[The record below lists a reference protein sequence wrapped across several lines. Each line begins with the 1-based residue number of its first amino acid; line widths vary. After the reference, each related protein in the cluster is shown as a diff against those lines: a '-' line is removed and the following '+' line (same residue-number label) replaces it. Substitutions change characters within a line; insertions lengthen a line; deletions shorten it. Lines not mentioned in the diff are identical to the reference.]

1 MEIGLLSNYCGGS
14 CRARGCARAAIP
26 IISIRGLREI
36 MRKWCFSG
44 SAPALAFMAAQVFG
58 AGGEQHEFFEK
69 QVRPLFAARCYTC
82 HSGQVKAPLAGLR
95 LDSRAAAL
103 RGGDLGPVIVPGK
116 PAESRLLKAVRGELA
131 VRMPPSG
138 RLADTEIA
146 SIEKWIEMGAPWP
159 DDRMATPD
167 KTPTA
172 FNLEERRRAHWAWQ
186 PLRPGARQ
194 SVDAYLRERLEAK
207 GLKPAPEAD
216 RGTLIRRLAF
226 DLTGL
231 PPSPNDVAAFAA
243 DRSPNAYEKLVDRLL
258 ASPGFGE
265 RWARHWM
272 DLVRYSESHGS
283 EGDPDTPLAWRY
295 RDYLIRAFN
304 SDVPYDQ
311 LIREHL
317 AGDLL
322 AEPRINAKEHL
333 NESVLGTA
341 HLRMVEHGFQPVDPW
356 EDRVKWMDNQID
368 VFSKAFQGLTVSC
381 ARCHD
386 HKFDAI
392 SQKDFYALFGIFSGA
407 RPTQVA
413 VDLPS
418 YLDRNRTE
426 LARLKAEL
434 RPKLAEAWLLAAR
447 RLPERLLKN
456 GLDAQAMEDAPC
468 NLEIPLYAWYDLRG
482 RTGADFRQAWAGL
495 AAYWGEEIARRKEFN
510 SAQLRMA
517 WDLTGADYQTWLKQG
532 TGAPAQA
539 APAGEF
545 ALNPNS
551 EKVVSAIYPAG
562 VYTHLLS
569 AKHHSVIQSPRFK
582 IESEAVS
589 VRMLGGNLSFAQ
601 LIVED
606 YAVPRGGIYHMRFSP
621 KREQM
626 GWATWD
632 VTYWK
637 GFTAY
642 VEFAT
647 RDDVTYFEPDRRK
660 AVPGDDGRSWFGA
673 QRVVFHSKKQRPRE
687 EVLPILALLAGPAPQ
702 SPEELARGMASR
714 LAAAIQAWRD
724 GRLGEVDASYLDFF
738 VQKGILPNTTAELGA
753 AAPLVA
759 EYRRLEQQVPVARRA
774 PGVLEESAPDQPLLV
789 RGNPKNPGERV
800 PRHFLTALDGRMYE
814 DPRTVRLRLAE
825 DVARTDNPL
834 TARVMVNR
842 IWYYLFRHGLV
853 RTVDNFGKLGDPPTH
868 PELLDWLA
876 RRLIDEGWSI
886 KKMVRLLATSEAYRM
901 SGEESAEA
909 KQADPGNEL
918 VHHMPVRRLEA
929 EEIRDAILAVSGE
942 LDPAMFGPSVPVYYA
957 HEKGQ
962 TKGDRDKGPLDGN
975 GRRSI
980 YLEIRRNAA
989 NPFLE
994 VFDAPKPSTTR
1005 GARDITNV
1013 PAQSLALMNSP
1024 FVIDQAEKWAR
1035 RLLTDRTATADD
1047 RVTAMFERALGRK
1060 PSPEERDQAA
1070 TFLSSL
1076 ESEHSVKPGGLLKAV
1091 SVWRDFAEAIWNFK
1105 EFVYVR

>member
-1 MEIGLLSNYCGGS
+1 MGLTGTLAS
-14 CRARGCARAAIP
+14 
-26 IISIRGLREI
+26 LL
-36 MRKWCFSG
+36 FLT
-44 SAPALAFMAAQVFG
+44 ALFG
-58 AGGEQHEFFEK
+58 ATGEQHEFFEK
-69 QVRPLFAARCYTC
+69 QVRPLLAARCYAC

-103 RGGDLGPVIVPGK
+103 RGGDLGLVIVPGK
-116 PAESRLLKAVRGELA
+116 PAESRLLKAVRGELTM
-131 VRMPPSG
+131 RMPPTG
-138 RLADTEIA
+138 RLADAEIA
-146 SIEKWIEMGAPWP
+146 AIEKWIEMGAPWP
-159 DDRMATPD
+159 EERTAAPD
-167 KTPTA
+167 KPSSS
-172 FNLEERRRAHWAWQ
+172 FNLEERRRTHWAWQ
-186 PLRPGARQ
+186 PLRPGTSQ
-194 SVDAYLRERLEAK
+194 SVDAYLRGRLLVK

-216 RGTLIRRLAF
+216 RATLIRRLTF

-231 PPSPNDVAAFAA
+231 PPTPEEISAFAR
-243 DRSPNAYEKLVDRLL
+243 DPSPGAYETLVDRLL
-258 ASPGFGE
+258 ASPHFGE

-283 EGDPDTPLAWRY
+283 EGDPDTPQAWRY

-304 SDVPYDQ
+304 GDVPYDQ

-322 AEPRINAKEHL
+322 PHPRVNAKENL
-333 NESVLGTA
+333 NESILGTA

-368 VFSKAFQGLTVSC
+368 VFSKAFQGLTISC

-407 RPTQVA
+407 RPTQVV

-426 LARLKAEL
+426 LARLKAQL
-434 RPKLAEAWLLAAR
+434 RPKLAEAWLQAAR

-456 GLDAQAMEDAPC
+456 GIDPRAMEDAAC
-468 NLEIPLYAWYDLRG
+468 NLEIPFYAWYDLRG

-495 AAYWGEEIARRKEFN
+495 AAYWREEIGRRKEFN
-510 SAQLRMA
+510 AANVRTA
-517 WDLTGADYQTWLKQG
+517 WDLTGAGYQSWLRQES
-532 TGAPAQA
+532 GAPPQP

-545 ALNPNS
+545 ALSPGGPQ
-551 EKVVSAIYPAG
+551 VVSAIYPAG

-569 AKHHSVIQSPRFK
+569 PKHNGVIQSPRFK

-621 KREQM
+621 KRDQM

-647 RDDVTYFEPDRRK
+647 RDDATYFEPDRRK
-660 AVPGDDGRSWFGA
+660 AVAGDDGRSWFGA
-673 QRVVFHSKKQRPRE
+673 QRVVFHANKQRPQE
-687 EVLPILALLAGPAPQ
+687 EVLPVVTLLAGPAPQ
-702 SPEELARGMASR
+702 SAEELARRMASQ
-714 LAAAIQAWRD
+714 LASAIEAWRD
-724 GRLGEVDASYLDFF
+724 GRLNEEEAAYLDFF
-738 VQKGILPNTTAELGA
+738 VQRGVLPNTPAGLGE

-759 EYRRLEQQVPVARRA
+759 EYRRLEEQVPIARRA
-774 PGVLEESAPDQPLLV
+774 PGVLEESAPDHPLLV

-800 PRHFLTALDGRMYE
+800 PRHFLTALDGRTYD
-814 DPRTVRLRLAE
+814 DPRMVRLRLAD
-825 DVARTDNPL
+825 DVAHADNPL

-842 IWYYLFRHGLV
+842 IWHYLFRRGLV

-876 RRLIDEGWSI
+876 RRFIDDGWSI
-886 KKMVRLLATSEAYRM
+886 KKMVRLLVTSEAYRM
-901 SGEESAEA
+901 SGEEGLDA

-929 EEIRDAILAVSGE
+929 EEIRDSILAVSGE
-942 LDPAMFGPSVPVYYA
+942 LDPAMYGPSVPVYYA

-980 YLEIRRNAA
+980 YLEIRRNAT

-994 VFDAPKPSTTR
+994 VFDVPKPSTTR
-1005 GARDITNV
+1005 GARDVTNV

-1035 RLLTDRTATADD
+1035 RVVGDGSASADE
-1047 RVTAMFERALGRK
+1047 RVMAMFERALGRK
-1060 PSPEERDQAA
+1060 PSAAERDQAA

-1076 ESEHSVKPGGLLKAV
+1076 ASEHSVEQNALLSDV
-1091 SVWRDFAEAIWNFK
+1091 RIWRDFAEAIWNFK